1 MTTSPNDRRF
11 ARILYTCASRKAL
24 AITLTRVPASSCS
37 WISSRATLVSFEG
50 IATPRKTLNTTGKCR
65 DRRLEGKDTLNML
78 HIDKNNDL
86 HTKNGCRALE
96 QAMFDILRVRGGP
109 GSVFIRIQQTFKYY
123 DKKKCDKRENGSF
136 SGRKTSP
143 FGLGVYVCS
152 IHILHL

>member
-1 MTTSPNDRRF
+1 M
-11 ARILYTCASRKAL
+11 RKAL

-37 WISSRATLVSFEG
+37 WISSRAALVSFEG

-109 GSVFIRIQQTFKYY
+109 GVFLSEFNKLLSITIAGCIIAEMVLVPRISSACARRRISFQNLPSPYLGALIVTPGNY
-123 DKKKCDKRENGSF
+123 GSGTRF
-136 SGRKTSP
+136 
-143 FGLGVYVCS
+143 L
-152 IHILHL
+152 

>member
-1 MTTSPNDRRF
+1 M
-11 ARILYTCASRKAL
+11 RKAL

-37 WISSRATLVSFEG
+37 WISSRAALVSFEG

-109 GSVFIRIQQTFKYY
+109 GVFFPTSWPTLANAPLVAGYRQHPPRRFL
-123 DKKKCDKRENGSF
+123 F
-136 SGRKTSP
+136 SSSTSAP
-143 FGLGVYVCS
+143 GLAFLASLGCHRV
-152 IHILHL
+152 HLCCE